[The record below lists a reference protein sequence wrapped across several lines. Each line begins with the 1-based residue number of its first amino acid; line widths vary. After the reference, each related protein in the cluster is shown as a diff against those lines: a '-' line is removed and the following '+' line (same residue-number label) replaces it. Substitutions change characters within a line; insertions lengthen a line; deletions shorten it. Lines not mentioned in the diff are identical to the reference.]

1 MGNDFDKRDPRRFRV
16 TVPADDESVIE
27 WLDCQHSV
35 SMSLR
40 MLVRAAIEAYGMRDY
55 FATESGEIT
64 QRPKRG
70 RPARD
75 ESVQQQTVQAPQV
88 DADKP
93 AKRSV
98 EPVED
103 IPVEDIP
110 VEGAPKP
117 VQKPV
122 HTERVQ
128 AQPMES
134 GVDEERRQKLTKQL
148 TDMVNF
154 GSK

>member
-27 WLDCQHSV
+27 WLNCQHSV

-75 ESVQQQTVQAPQV
+75 ESVQQSAVQTVQAPQT
-88 DADKP
+88 DAGKPAEKP
-93 AKRSV
+93 AK
-98 EPVED
+98 PVED
-103 IPVEDIP
+103 APFEVE
-110 VEGAPKP
+110 EAP
-117 VQKPV
+117 KPV

>member
-75 ESVQQQTVQAPQV
+75 ESVQQQTVQAPQAE
-88 DADKP
+88 ADKP
-93 AKRSV
+93 AKRSA

-103 IPVEDIP
+103 VPFETAPVE
-110 VEGAPKP
+110 EAPKSVP
-117 VQKPV
+117 MK
-122 HTERVQ
+122 RVQ
-128 AQPMES
+128 TQPMES

>member
-75 ESVQQQTVQAPQV
+75 ESVQQQTVQAPQA

-93 AKRSV
+93 AKRPV
-98 EPVED
+98 EPVEEAFVED
-103 IPVEDIP
+103 IPVE
-110 VEGAPKP
+110 EAPKP
-117 VQKPV
+117 VPTK
-122 HTERVQ
+122 RVQ

>member
-93 AKRSV
+93 AKKPAEPV
-98 EPVED
+98 EKAFVED
-103 IPVEDIP
+103 IPVE
-110 VEGAPKP
+110 EAPKP
-117 VQKPV
+117 VPTK
-122 HTERVQ
+122 RVQ

>member
-75 ESVQQQTVQAPQV
+75 ESVQQQTVQAPQT

-93 AKRSV
+93 AKRPV
-98 EPVED
+98 EPVEEAFVED
-103 IPVEDIP
+103 IPVE
-110 VEGAPKP
+110 EAPKP
-117 VQKPV
+117 APAK
-122 HTERVQ
+122 RVQ

>member
-75 ESVQQQTVQAPQV
+75 ESVQQQTVQAPQT

-93 AKRSV
+93 AKRPV

-103 IPVEDIP
+103 TPAEDIP
-110 VEGAPKP
+110 AEEALKP
-117 VQKPV
+117 VPTK
-122 HTERVQ
+122 RVQ

>member
-75 ESVQQQTVQAPQV
+75 ELVQQQTVQAPQV

-93 AKRSV
+93 AKRSA

-103 IPVEDIP
+103 VPFETAPVE
-110 VEGAPKP
+110 EAPKP
-117 VQKPV
+117 APAK
-122 HTERVQ
+122 RVQ

-134 GVDEERRQKLTKQL
+134 GVDDERRQKLTKQL

>member
-93 AKRSV
+93 AKRPV
-98 EPVED
+98 EPVAEAPVED
-103 IPVEDIP
+103 IPVE
-110 VEGAPKP
+110 EAPKP
-117 VQKPV
+117 VPTK
-122 HTERVQ
+122 RVQ

>member
-75 ESVQQQTVQAPQV
+75 ELVQQQTVQAPQV
-88 DADKP
+88 DVDKP
-93 AKRSV
+93 AKRPV

-103 IPVEDIP
+103 IPVE
-110 VEGAPKP
+110 VEEAPKP

-122 HTERVQ
+122 YTKRVQ

>member
-98 EPVED
+98 EPVEEA
-103 IPVEDIP
+103 PVEDIP
-110 VEGAPKP
+110 VEEAPKP
-117 VQKPV
+117 VPAE
-122 HTERVQ
+122 HVQ

>member
-75 ESVQQQTVQAPQV
+75 ESVQQQTVQAPQA

-93 AKRSV
+93 VKRPV
-98 EPVED
+98 EPVEEASVED
-103 IPVEDIP
+103 IPVE
-110 VEGAPKP
+110 EAPKP
-117 VQKPV
+117 VSTK
-122 HTERVQ
+122 RVQ

>member
-93 AKRSV
+93 VKRPV

-103 IPVEDIP
+103 AFVEDIL
-110 VEGAPKP
+110 VEEAPKP
-117 VQKPV
+117 VPTK
-122 HTERVQ
+122 RVQ

>member
-75 ESVQQQTVQAPQV
+75 ESVQQQTVQAPQT

-93 AKRSV
+93 AKRPV
-98 EPVED
+98 EPVEDTPVED
-103 IPVEDIP
+103 IPVEE
-110 VEGAPKP
+110 VPKP
-117 VQKPV
+117 VPTK
-122 HTERVQ
+122 RVQ

-154 GSK
+154 GNK

>member
-75 ESVQQQTVQAPQV
+75 ESVQQQTVQTVQAPQV

-93 AKRSV
+93 AKRPV
-98 EPVED
+98 EPVEEAFVED
-103 IPVEDIP
+103 IPVE
-110 VEGAPKP
+110 ETPKP
-117 VQKPV
+117 VSTK
-122 HTERVQ
+122 RVQ

-134 GVDEERRQKLTKQL
+134 GVDEERRQKLTQQL

>member
-75 ESVQQQTVQAPQV
+75 ESVQQQTVQAPQTDV
-88 DADKP
+88 DKP
-93 AKRSV
+93 AKRPVAPV
-98 EPVED
+98 EEAFVED
-103 IPVEDIP
+103 IPVE
-110 VEGAPKP
+110 EAPKP
-117 VQKPV
+117 VPTK
-122 HTERVQ
+122 RVQ

>member
-93 AKRSV
+93 AKRPV
-98 EPVED
+98 EPVEEAFVED
-103 IPVEDIP
+103 IPVE
-110 VEGAPKP
+110 EAPKP
-117 VQKPV
+117 VPAK
-122 HTERVQ
+122 RVQ

>member
-75 ESVQQQTVQAPQV
+75 ESIQQQTVQAPQV

-93 AKRSV
+93 AKRPV
-98 EPVED
+98 EPVEEAFVED
-103 IPVEDIP
+103 IPVE
-110 VEGAPKP
+110 EAPKP
-117 VQKPV
+117 VPTK
-122 HTERVQ
+122 HVQ

>member
-75 ESVQQQTVQAPQV
+75 ESVQQQT
-88 DADKP
+88 DAGKP
-93 AKRSV
+93 AKRPV
-98 EPVED
+98 EPVEDTPVED
-103 IPVEDIP
+103 IPVE
-110 VEGAPKP
+110 EAPKP
-117 VQKPV
+117 VSTR
-122 HTERVQ
+122 HVQ

>member
-16 TVPADDESVIE
+16 TVPADDASVIE

-75 ESVQQQTVQAPQV
+75 ESVQQQTVQAPQA

-93 AKRSV
+93 AKRSA

-110 VEGAPKP
+110 VEETPKP
-117 VQKPV
+117 VS
-122 HTERVQ
+122 TERVQ
-128 AQPMES
+128 TQPMES